1 MAEPEVPEFYVDQF
15 LVTLGAYGAAITFG
29 LTAPHPTPG
38 QMQPAQDR
46 VRLRMSLEH
55 VKVMTMLLKRQTKA
69 FEEQT
74 GATINIPRAVYNGL
88 GLSQEDW

>member
-1 MAEPEVPEFYVDQF
+1 MPDLPEFYIDQF
-15 LVTLGAYGAAITFG
+15 TVSLGPFGGTMTFG
-29 LTAPHPTPG
+29 LSPAHPS
-38 QMQPAQDR
+38 PAQQQAPQEI

-55 VKVMTMLLKRQTKA
+55 AKVMTMLLKRQIKA

-74 GATINIPRAVYNGL
+74 GVAINIPRQVYNGM

>member
-1 MAEPEVPEFYVDQF
+1 MPDLPEFYIDQF
-15 LVTLGAYGAAITFG
+15 LVTLGAFGATMTFG
-29 LTAPHPTPG
+29 LSFPHPSPG
-38 QMQPAQDR
+38 QSPQPQEI

-55 VKVMTMLLKRQTKA
+55 AKVMTMLLKRQIKA

-74 GATINIPRAVYNGL
+74 GVAINIPRLVYNGM

>member
-1 MAEPEVPEFYVDQF
+1 MAELIPEFYIDQF
-15 LVTLGAYGAAITFG
+15 RVTLGAFGAAMTFG
-29 LTAPHPTPG
+29 VSDPHPNPG
-38 QMQPAQDR
+38 QIQPAQDT

-55 VKVMTMLLKRQTKA
+55 AKVMAMLLKRQIKA

-74 GATINIPRAVYNGL
+74 AISINIPRQVYNGL

>member
-1 MAEPEVPEFYVDQF
+1 MPEPGVPEFYVDQ
-15 LVTLGAYGAAITFG
+15 LVVSFGAYGVAITFG
-29 LTAPHPTPG
+29 LTPPHPTPS
-38 QMQPAQDR
+38 QTPQSQEL

-55 VKVMTMLLKRQTKA
+55 VKIMTMLLKRQVKA

-74 GATINIPRAVYNGL
+74 GITINIPRAVYNGL